1 MQIRPFTLERFFA
14 KYEFQAPY
22 LLCCSDCEAMTI
34 SDLLAMESGAA
45 SEFDRQWLGYT
56 ESLGHPQLRE
66 EISKLYQDISPDQV
80 LVHTGAEEAIFNA
93 MNVLLQPGDHVI
105 VQYPCYQSLAEVANA
120 IGCKVTFWKL
130 ENGPNWQ
137 LDLNFLESRIESKTR
152 LIIVNSPHNPTG
164 YQFSASDYNALV
176 ALAHQKGIILFSD
189 EVYRF
194 LEYDPSDRL
203 PSLCELDETG
213 LALGVMSKS
222 FGLAGLRIGW
232 IVTRNRELFHKL
244 AAYKDYTTICN
255 SAPSEFLSIVA
266 LKNKQRI
273 LDRNLQLVSSNLA
286 LLNDFF
292 ERYHQ
297 LFAWSAPKAGPIA
310 FPGLTKGNVAEF
322 CQKLVTAA
330 GVLLLPGTLYDPAY
344 NNFRIGFGR
353 ANMPVALGKLDDYL
367 VKQGMGT

>member
-1 MQIRPFTLERFFA
+1 
-14 KYEFQAPY
+14 
-22 LLCCSDCEAMTI
+22 
-34 SDLLAMESGAA
+34 
-45 SEFDRQWLGYT
+45 
-56 ESLGHPQLRE
+56 
-66 EISKLYQDISPDQV
+66 
-80 LVHTGAEEAIFNA
+80 
-93 MNVLLQPGDHVI
+93 VI

-130 ENGPNWQ
+130 EHGPNWR

-164 YQFSASDYNALV
+164 YQFSVSDYKAV
-176 ALAHQKGIILFSD
+176 VDLARRKGIVLFSD

-203 PSLCELDETG
+203 PSLCELDDTG
-213 LALGVMSKS
+213 LSLGVMSKS

-244 AAYKDYTTICN
+244 ASYKDYTTICN

-273 LDRNLQLVSSNLA
+273 LDRNLQLVRSNLT

-292 ERYHQ
+292 ERYRHI
-297 LFAWSAPKAGPIA
+297 FAWSAPKAGPIA
-310 FPGLTKGNVAEF
+310 FPGLTKGKVAEF
-322 CQKLVTAA
+322 CQTLVAET
-330 GVLLLPGTLYDPAY
+330 GVLLLPGTLYDSTY

-353 ANMPVALGKLDDYL
+353 ATMSTALGKLDDYL
-367 VKQGMGT
+367 VKQEMGP